1 MSSTNSRNHIARHYT
16 KWAYIFI
23 IPFVVAFLL
32 FNFYPL
38 GSTFYYAFCD
48 LKHAGNTDPKFLPSI
63 GQPLF
68 KNFAEIFGSGSF
80 RIALGNTFLFW
91 ICATIPEWILAF
103 WLATMVTDRRLNIK
117 GRWLFKLAFLCPQL
131 MAGGAAVAYIM
142 GSVMEIIGF
151 TYIASMINGF
161 GFTEEDINFFMS
173 VRFLIIVVYALM
185 HFGIT
190 FIYAVAGITGIPMEV
205 FEAAEIDGA
214 NRIQTFFHITIPCMK
229 PIMFFISVIS
239 IVDGIGMSDVPDYFG
254 AFDITRKN
262 LTLMNYL
269 KNQAFMG
276 SYLYDRASAA
286 SVILLLIFILF
297 AIILYFIFLRDKDE
311 AKMRKIRKKELRE
324 ARKTA

>member
-1 MSSTNSRNHIARHYT
+1 MKSKNRLARRYT

-32 FNFYPL
+32 FKFYPL

-48 LKHAGNTDPKFLPSI
+48 LKHAGNTNPKFLPTI
-63 GQPLF
+63 GVSLF
-68 KNFAEIFGSGSF
+68 KNFEDIFGSSSF
-80 RIALGNTFLFW
+80 KIALGNTLLYW
-91 ICATIPEWILAF
+91 ICAMIPEWIVAF
-103 WLATMVTDRRLNIK
+103 WLAAVVTDRRLSIK
-117 GRWLFKLAFLCPQL
+117 GRWLFKLAFYFPHLTI
-131 MAGGAAVAYIM
+131 GTAAVSYIVS
-142 GSVMEIIGF
+142 SVANIVGF

-173 VRFLIIVVYALM
+173 APFLIVVVYALM

-214 NRIQTFFHITIPCMK
+214 NRIQTFFHVTIPNMK
-229 PIMFFISVIS
+229 PIMFFISVIC
-239 IVDGIGMSDVPDYFG
+239 IVDGIGMTDVPLFFG
-254 AFDITRKN
+254 SFNISRNN
-262 LTLMNYL
+262 LTLMNYMA
-269 KNQAFMG
+269 NQAFMG

-286 SVILLLIFILF
+286 SIILLLIFIFF
-297 AIILYFIFLRDKDE
+297 AIILYFIFLWDKDE
-311 AKMRKIRKKELRE
+311 AKMRRLRRKEIRE